1 MSITTAMNTPS
12 ADTMAPTLHHVLC
25 PGASRDDAQTHRMA
39 YWEWGRAEHP
49 HWVICVHGLSRQ
61 GRDFDALARQ
71 LSKTHW
77 VICPDIVGR
86 GESDWLAEPGAYQLP
101 SYVTDVVVL
110 LRALRE
116 RRLAALGSAAPAAAP
131 DLQWVGTSMG
141 GLIGLGLGSLADE
154 VSGVRLSKLV
164 LNDVGPRLQPAA
176 LQRIGEYLGQPRV
189 FESQQAA
196 ADYLWS
202 ISNGFGPHTAQ
213 EWMDLSL
220 PLLRRDPQS
229 SGWILHYDP
238 AIAAPFKRI
247 SAEDAAAGEL
257 ALWQAYDGLRC
268 EVLLLRGQQSDLLD
282 AQTAQAMVQ
291 RRPGTQMHEF
301 AGVGHAPTL
310 IHADQIAAV
319 QTFLES

>member
-1 MSITTAMNTPS
+1 MSITTAMNTQS

-101 SYVTDVVVL
+101 SYVTDVGVL

-141 GLIGLGLGSLADE
+141 GLFGLGLGSLL
-154 VSGVRLSKLV
+154 RL
-164 LNDVGPRLQPAA
+164 
-176 LQRIGEYLGQPRV
+176 
-189 FESQQAA
+189 
-196 ADYLWS
+196 
-202 ISNGFGPHTAQ
+202 
-213 EWMDLSL
+213 LS
-220 PLLRRDPQS
+220 
-229 SGWILHYDP
+229 
-238 AIAAPFKRI
+238 
-247 SAEDAAAGEL
+247 
-257 ALWQAYDGLRC
+257 
-268 EVLLLRGQQSDLLD
+268 LLRGHGHRGTLQEVVNLQLVAQPPHPFFDQRHQRQSLGMHQTGQLRANLLE
-282 AQTAQAMVQ
+282 VLNLKSLV
-291 RRPGTQMHEF
+291 RP
-301 AGVGHAPTL
+301 A
-310 IHADQIAAV
+310 
-319 QTFLES
+319 